1 MSKSTITLYDKR
13 YRKGEYVTFCWNDG
27 RKIMGMVLE
36 VDGVNVT
43 VDWFSHWKTF
53 YINCASAI
61 KPEVVSLVRWLT
73 KRAGDNG

>member
-1 MSKSTITLYDKR
+1 
-13 YRKGEYVTFCWNDG
+13 
-27 RKIMGMVLE
+27 MGMVLE